1 MYFQLR
7 HELRGAEAPSLQALL
22 AQLSPCDLVLVEG
35 FKREPIPKLEIHRLA
50 NAKPLLFPE
59 DPNIIA
65 IASDAP
71 IATSLPSFE
80 LTATDAIGLF
90 ILQSLGI
97 R

>member
-1 MYFQLR
+1 M
-7 HELRGAEAPSLQALL
+7 HELRGAEAPSLQAHLTR
-22 AQLSPCDLVLVEG
+22 LSPCDLVLVEG

-59 DPNIIA
+59 DSHIIA
-65 IASDAP
+65 IATDAP
-71 IATSLPSFE
+71 ITTALPRFE
-80 LTATDAIGLF
+80 MGATDAIGLF